1 MCTDLPD
8 PVNGNIIFTT
18 DNIAPF
24 ELGTSAQYKCYSG
37 YVLVGDSDV
46 RTCSADLVLDVGLW
60 TGSGPIC
67 EGEYTLR

>member
-1 MCTDLPD
+1 MCPDSPD

-24 ELGTSAQYKCYSG
+24 ELGTSAQYKCYPG

-46 RTCSADLVLDVGLW
+46 RTCSADLELDVGVW
-60 TGSGPIC
+60 TGSASTC
-67 EGEYTLR
+67 ECEYL